1 MDAWVEAI
9 IAISILPI
17 GNSGHVFA
25 SILMY

>member
-1 MDAWVEAI
+1 MDAWEEAI
-9 IAISILPI
+9 IAISTLPI